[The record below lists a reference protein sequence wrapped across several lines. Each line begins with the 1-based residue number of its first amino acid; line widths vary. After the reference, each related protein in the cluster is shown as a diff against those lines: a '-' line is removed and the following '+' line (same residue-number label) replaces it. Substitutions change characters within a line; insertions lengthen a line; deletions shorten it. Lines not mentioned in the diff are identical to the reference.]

1 MCGIAGFIDPEQRLA
16 DPASALS
23 SMSNLLRNRGPD
35 DEGSLLEHSLGIGLA
50 HRRLAIF
57 DTSDTGA
64 QPMTSASGRFTIVY
78 NGAIYNHPELRDE
91 LRQHG
96 HDFTGS
102 SDTEVM
108 LAAFEKWGVVESLSK
123 FNGMFAFG
131 VLDRESNEFLLVRD
145 RVGQKPIFVASVN
158 GAAAFASDLNALQV
172 LPEPFATACREI
184 NPVALQ
190 WYLANGAVPWPLS
203 IHKHVEKVAP
213 GGIVKINLQ
222 TAALTRTSWWAP
234 TLQEHSTNQLET
246 KGLLQCLDSAV
257 ERRLRSDRDVGVF
270 LSGGL
275 DSRLIAAL
283 AVRHDPSIKAYTL
296 ILPGPFD
303 ESSQA
308 SRMAKNIG
316 INHSSIDVSEA
327 DILDTAVNL
336 HEICDEPFADSSLMA
351 TTLLARRVRQ
361 EIVVALGGDGG
372 DELFGGYRRH
382 NAAFRG
388 HGASSGIAAALGWMP
403 HALSGRIPIG
413 RLSLAEGLRRTS
425 LLKKEEVDYLGLRR
439 TQGDADWLLQTP
451 SGMQE
456 ATTWLRALENSKPPW
471 DGTPLE
477 NLGTRDTMRADLR
490 TYLPD
495 DPLVKLDRAS
505 MSVALEVRSPML
517 DKEVV
522 DYALQMPTEELFDAR
537 GGRAPIR
544 TLLRNMGMPDFAT
557 KKGFAVPLYRW
568 LRGPLRDWATALVA
582 QDDDGALNQA
592 AVKKTWNELQRGRR
606 DRVTTIW
613 TVLCWRSWVK
623 NRLQ

>member
-16 DPASALS
+16 DPAGALS
-23 SMSNLLRNRGPD
+23 SMSSILRNRGPD
-35 DEGSLLEHSLGIGLA
+35 GEGSEFQEALGVGLA
-50 HRRLAIF
+50 HTRLAIF
-57 DTSDTGA
+57 DTSDSGA
-64 QPMTSASGRFTIVY
+64 QPMASASGRFTIVY
-78 NGAIYNHPELRDE
+78 NGAIYNHPELREE
-91 LRQHG
+91 LRQRG

-108 LAAFEKWGVVESLSK
+108 LAAFEEWGIAESLPR
-123 FNGMFAFG
+123 FNGMFAFA
-131 VLDRESNEFLLVRD
+131 VLDRQAMEVLIARD
-145 RVGQKPIFVASVN
+145 RIGQKPIFVASLN

-203 IHKHVEKVAP
+203 IHKHIEKLAP
-213 GGIVKINLQ
+213 GGIVRINLH
-222 TAALTRTSWWAP
+222 TAALTRTSWWTP
-234 TLQEHSTNQLET
+234 KLESRSSCEMNT
-246 KGLLQCLDSAV
+246 EGLLQRLDSAV
-257 ERRLRSDRDVGVF
+257 ECRLRSDRDLGVF
-270 LSGGL
+270 LSGGI

-283 AVRHDPSIKAYTL
+283 AARHDPSIKAYTL
-296 ILPGPFD
+296 RLPGPFN

-308 SRMAKNIG
+308 AFMAKKIG
-316 INHSSIDVSEA
+316 IKHTSIDASEA

-336 HEICDEPFADSSLMA
+336 QKVCDEPFADSSLMA
-351 TTLLARRVRQ
+351 TTILSRRVRE

-382 NAAFRG
+382 AAAFRG
-388 HGASSGIAAALGWMP
+388 HGASASIAAALGWMP
-403 HALSGRIPIG
+403 RALSGRIPIG
-413 RLSLAEGLRRTS
+413 RLSLAEGLHRTS
-425 LLKKEEVDYLGLRR
+425 LLKKEAVDYLGLRR
-439 TQGDADWLLQTP
+439 TQGDADWLLRPP

-456 ATTWLRALENSKPPW
+456 ATAWLRTLQHSDPPW
-471 DGTPLE
+471 DGMPLE

-517 DKEVV
+517 DKNVV
-522 DYALQMPTEELFDAR
+522 DYALNMPTETLFDQH

-544 TLLRNMGMPDFAT
+544 AMLRGMGLSDFSA
-557 KKGFAVPLYRW
+557 KKGFAVPLFQW
-568 LRGPLRDWATALVA
+568 LRGPLRDWASALIA
-582 QDDDGALNQA
+582 QDDGLLEQSI
-592 AVKKTWNELQRGRR
+592 VGTTWNQLQRGRR
-606 DRVTTIW
+606 DHATTIW

-623 NRLQ
+623 NRSE